1 MRCRKCGKDNPEGS
15 QFCGYCGEAL
25 QQDNMNLQTKMN
37 GGEDKK
43 EQKKGPGQ
51 KGRKKVDLGCG
62 CGPCH
67 RRGGCII
74 FYYPQRAG
82 TAGL

>member
-43 EQKKGPGQ
+43 EQKKDPEKVRLQ
-51 KGRKKVDLGCG
+51 ITLQQLRKHTAAASGLSSQ
-62 CGPCH
+62 
-67 RRGGCII
+67 
-74 FYYPQRAG
+74 PQNIHH
-82 TAGL
+82 

>member
-1 MRCRKCGKDNPEGS
+1 MREVRCRKCGKDNPEGS

-43 EQKKGPGQ
+43 EQKKDR
-51 KGRKKVDLGCG
+51 GRK
-62 CGPCH
+62 
-67 RRGGCII
+67 GGII

>member
-1 MRCRKCGKDNPEGS
+1 MRILRGGPAAGQYESSD
-15 QFCGYCGEAL
+15 
-25 QQDNMNLQTKMN
+25 QDERR
-37 GGEDKK
+37 GG
-43 EQKKGPGQ
+43 QKRTEEGPGQ

-74 FYYPQRAG
+74 FYYPQRTG

>member
-43 EQKKGPGQ
+43 EQKMY
-51 KGRKKVDLGCG
+51 
-62 CGPCH
+62 
-67 RRGGCII
+67 
-74 FYYPQRAG
+74 FYVATDEEFSVYSAG
-82 TAGL
+82 